1 MSGQATS
8 AMLPRASAERQASQA
23 RVKRNAAASE
33 SQTSEKRAK
42 RQTSA
47 EQKASQATNE
57 RRSSSE
63 RQASQATSAMLPQA
77 SEERNASA
85 SGRRAKSEPS
95 VKRAQSVKRA
105 LSEKR
110 AHYQAQKNRPRNEV
124 GFRLYVSSNYSAS
137 VSATTVKATL
147 AWISL
152 YNLTTAVY
160 SPSSLASFITML
172 LRSTSRPNLAN
183 SSATWMLLTE
193 P

>member
-8 AMLPRASAERQASQA
+8 AMP
-23 RVKRNAAASE
+23 
-33 SQTSEKRAK
+33 
-42 RQTSA
+42 
-47 EQKASQATNE
+47 
-57 RRSSSE
+57 
-63 RQASQATSAMLPQA
+63 PQA

-85 SGRRAKSEPS
+85 RERQARFKRNASASERRTQCFRERAKNAMLPQASDTRNAAASERQTS
-95 VKRAQSVKRA
+95 QARFKRNAA
-105 LSEKR
+105 ASER
-110 AHYQAQKNRPRNEV
+110 RTQKNRPQNEV

-160 SPSSLASFITML
+160 SPNSLASFITML

>member
-1 MSGQATS
+1 MSG
-8 AMLPRASAERQASQA
+8 
-23 RVKRNAAASE
+23 
-33 SQTSEKRAK
+33 
-42 RQTSA
+42 
-47 EQKASQATNE
+47 
-57 RRSSSE
+57 
-63 RQASQATSAMLPQA
+63 QATSAMLPQA

-85 SGRRAKSEPS
+85 SERQTSQARFKRNAAASERRTQCCHSELQ
-95 VKRAQSVKRA
+95 A
-105 LSEKR
+105 SEE
-110 AHYQAQKNRPRNEV
+110 QKNRPQNEV

-160 SPSSLASFITML
+160 SPNSLASFITML

>member
-1 MSGQATS
+1 MSG
-8 AMLPRASAERQASQA
+8 
-23 RVKRNAAASE
+23 
-33 SQTSEKRAK
+33 
-42 RQTSA
+42 
-47 EQKASQATNE
+47 
-57 RRSSSE
+57 
-63 RQASQATSAMLPQA
+63 QATSAMLPQA

-85 SGRRAKSEPS
+85 SERQTSQARFKRNAAASERRTQCCHSELQ
-95 VKRAQSVKRA
+95 A
-105 LSEKR
+105 SEE
-110 AHYQAQKNRPRNEV
+110 QKNRPRSEV

-160 SPSSLASFITML
+160 SPNSLASFITML

>member
-8 AMLPRASAERQASQA
+8 AMLPRASD
-23 RVKRNAAASE
+23 
-33 SQTSEKRAK
+33 KRAK
-42 RQTSA
+42 RQAQCCHSELQASDKRAKRATSA
-47 EQKASQATNE
+47 MPP
-57 RRSSSE
+57 
-63 RQASQATSAMLPQA
+63 QASDKRAKRATSAMLPRAATNEPSEIQA
-77 SEERNASA
+77 QCCRERATNEPSEIQAQCCCK
-85 SGRRAKSEPS
+85 RAKN
-95 VKRAQSVKRA
+95 K
-105 LSEKR
+105 
-110 AHYQAQKNRPRNEV
+110 KNRPQNEV

-160 SPSSLASFITML
+160 SPNSLASFITML